1 MKLKLEINED
11 IIKLIKN
18 FRFER
23 INDKH
28 YGIDSYGIWGGT
40 YIYEDIAA
48 ILGWND
54 KIIPET
60 LESPMGARYEEEYE
74 KKMEEYDSFILD
86 NMVFL
91 EEILHQFIDK
101 GGVKPGIYTAI
112 DYNRIWE
119 YRPFEEKKE

>member
-18 FRFER
+18 FNFER
-23 INDKH
+23 ISDKH
-28 YGIDSYGIWGGT
+28 YGLDTYGLWGGT
-40 YIYEDIAA
+40 YLYEQMAN
-48 ILGWND
+48 ILGYQD

-60 LESPMGARYEEEYE
+60 LESPLGVRYEEEYE
-74 KKMEEYDSFILD
+74 LKMEEYDSFILE
-86 NMVFL
+86 NLVFL

-101 GGVKPGIYTAI
+101 GGIKPGIYTCV

-119 YRPFEEKKE
+119 YKPF